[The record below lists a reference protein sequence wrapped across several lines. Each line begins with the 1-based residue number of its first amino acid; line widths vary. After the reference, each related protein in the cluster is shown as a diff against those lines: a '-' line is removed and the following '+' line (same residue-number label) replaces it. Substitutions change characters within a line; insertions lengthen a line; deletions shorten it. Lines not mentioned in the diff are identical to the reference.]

1 MSIKLYEGD
10 FDDLTGAIFAS
21 WFMFN
26 PNGPTACAVGF
37 VETADMPWSLF
48 YRRMHPTGAK
58 TYLGASI
65 EEEISAAPSNFGEV
79 FFNFVLGL
87 DNHFLVRGGDKGT
100 FSEGA
105 PSFIRTNGNP
115 GVDAAMIGLIELTFI
130 EHDWGQELYLR
141 EAYGAA
147 SVGSGGEQFGVVY
160 EKHKKQQPPTGSEA
174 LFARWWA
181 TVTNRAY
188 VQRSTFQFAQ
198 AWVRAAHAGNGNGQ
212 RDRHA
217 SQRGWMPY
225 SELARFFDNF
235 HMPLLPPEIDE
246 EFLLKSAG
254 LRS

>member
-1 MSIKLYEGD
+1 MSVTVYDGD
-10 FDDLTGAIFAS
+10 FRDLTGAVFAS
-21 WFMFN
+21 WFAFN
-26 PNGPTACAVGF
+26 SNGPTACTVGF
-37 VETADMPWSLF
+37 AETADRPWSLF

-58 TYLGASI
+58 TYLGTSI
-65 EEEISAAPSNFGEV
+65 EDEISAEPSNFGEV

-87 DNHFLVRGGDKGT
+87 DNHFLVRGGGKGT

-115 GVDAAMIGLIELTFI
+115 GVDAAMIGLIDLTFI

-147 SVGSGGEQFGVVY
+147 SVGSGSEQFGVEY
-160 EKHKKQQPPTGSEA
+160 GRHKKQQPPKRSEA

-198 AWVRAAHAGNGNGQ
+198 AWVRAAHARKGNGQ
-212 RDRHA
+212 RDRHG
-217 SQRGWMPY
+217 SQRKHMPY

-246 EFLLKSAG
+246 EFLLKNVG
-254 LRS
+254 LR

>member
-10 FDDLTGAIFAS
+10 FHDLTGAVFAS

-160 EKHKKQQPPTGSEA
+160 E
-174 LFARWWA
+174 
-181 TVTNRAY
+181 
-188 VQRSTFQFAQ
+188 
-198 AWVRAAHAGNGNGQ
+198 
-212 RDRHA
+212 
-217 SQRGWMPY
+217 
-225 SELARFFDNF
+225 
-235 HMPLLPPEIDE
+235 
-246 EFLLKSAG
+246 
-254 LRS
+254 